1 MKIHHV
7 IQAGVVLAGTLAT
20 CVISAHAADQF
31 MVVPGPSGLQW
42 GDTGPQFP
50 NTQVVILDGDPGKAG
65 PVTLRWRCPNGYK
78 FLPHT
83 HPGTERVTV
92 LTGGMVMAMGEKYDA
107 AKLAEVQT
115 GGYAVIPAKAPHYGE
130 CRGDTILEIHT
141 MGPLG
146 TTYVNPAD
154 DPSKRK

>member
-1 MKIHHV
+1 MQIRNLV
-7 IQAGVVLAGTLAT
+7 QAGLVLAGSFAT
-20 CVISAHAADQF
+20 CAVPVHAADQY
-31 MVVPGPSGLQW
+31 MAIPTPSDLKW

-50 NTQVVILDGDPGKAG
+50 DTQVVILDGDPGKKG
-65 PVTLRWRCPNGYK
+65 PVALRWRCPAGYK

-92 LTGGMVMAMGEKYDA
+92 LSGGMLLGMGDKYDA
-107 AKLAEVQT
+107 AKLTRVEL
-115 GGYAVIPAKAPHYGE
+115 GGYAVIPAKASHYGE
-130 CRGDTILEIHT
+130 CQGDTVLEIHT

-154 DPSKRK
+154 DPSKK